1 MNTKKQEF
9 KIRLLQFLLL
19 TAGSVIVSVGI
30 YFFRVPNN
38 FVVGGASGLS
48 IIFAKLL
55 QELTVGQFVTIINC
69 VCIIFGL
76 LAFGKSFSWKT
87 VYCSFVYSL
96 VILILERTCVICT
109 PLTDETLLELIFSV
123 ILCGIGAG
131 VVIFAG
137 GSTGGIEIFALIA
150 KEKTR
155 FSVGNALM
163 IFNLAIVVFSAKLFD
178 IKTCLFSML
187 GVLIHSIIVDKVI
200 QFLNSASLLLIVTQN
215 EDAVC
220 GYINNTLFE
229 CATVMNSVGSFKNT
243 DSKFILVVLD
253 HKKAAMLKK
262 QIKSIDSNTFVVGM
276 STFET
281 IGGKSKKLA

>member
-1 MNTKKQEF
+1 MNTINIKSKLMS
-9 KIRLLQFLLL
+9 LLFL
-19 TAGSVIVSVGI
+19 TFGSVIFAVGI
-30 YFFRVPNN
+30 HFFRVPNS

-55 QELTVGQFVTIINC
+55 PGITVGQFVTIINGI
-69 VCIIFGL
+69 CIVFGL
-76 LAFGKSFSWKT
+76 IALGKAFSWKT
-87 VYCSFVYSL
+87 MYCSLVYS
-96 VILILERTCVICT
+96 VAILILEKLYVISS
-109 PLTDETLLELIFSV
+109 PLTDETFLELIFSV

-163 IFNLAIVVFSAKLFD
+163 IFNLFIVVFSAKLFG
-178 IKTCLFSML
+178 IKTCLFSIL

-220 GYINNTLFE
+220 GYINNTLLE
-229 CATVMNSVGSFKNT
+229 CATVINSVGSFKNT

-262 QIKSIDSNTFVVGM
+262 QIKKIDSNAFVIGM

-281 IGGKSKKLA
+281 IGGKSKRLA